1 LTYRRDMVNKKSII
15 LIIPLHFQFYR
26 ELISSLQ
33 NTGFEVIFLFITDK
47 PFKYTSLSE
56 RVRSFTHKN
65 ILLQRNFK
73 KQLIFD
79 RENKHLL
86 SQLDKIKK
94 KVDYALIIRSDL
106 LGIETL
112 RNIRNRVGKM
122 VAYQWD
128 GLNRFPSVFDRID
141 LFDRFF
147 VFDENDYSD
156 YRNRYTNICLTTNFY
171 LEIPAD
177 RDVVVKPKSLCFVG
191 SYLENRMPFI
201 TELIEF
207 LMKEGFDVNVKLLCT
222 KDKTIRKYKDTGI
235 EFISDPL
242 TYKEMLHHVQHY
254 EALLDF
260 DNAAIH
266 HGLSFRIFEALFYK
280 KKIITN
286 NLLIKNYDF
295 YHPNNVFVWDGSNLL
310 KLRDFLNKPFV
321 EIDSSIIEKYS
332 FKNWVKKVLD

>member
-1 LTYRRDMVNKKSII
+1 MVNKKSII

-33 NTGFEVIFLFITDK
+33 NVGFEVIFLFITDK
-47 PFKYTSLSE
+47 PFKYTNFVE
-56 RVRSFTHKN
+56 RARSFIHKN
-65 ILLQRNFK
+65 LLLQHNFK
-73 KQLIFD
+73 KQLIFG
-79 RENKHLL
+79 RENKNLL
-86 SQLDKIKK
+86 TQLEKIERKI
-94 KVDYALIIRSDL
+94 DYALIIRSDL
-106 LGIETL
+106 LGIATL
-112 RNIRNRVGKM
+112 RTIKSKVNKM

-141 LFDRFF
+141 LFDKFF
-147 VFDENDYSD
+147 VFDDNDYLKYKDS
-156 YRNRYTNICLTTNFY
+156 YTNICFTTNFY
-171 LEIPAD
+171 LEIPPD
-177 RDVVVKPKSLCFVG
+177 KDVVVKPQSLCFVG

-207 LMKEGFDVNVKLLCT
+207 LIQENFDVNVKLLCT
-222 KDKTIRKYKDTGI
+222 KDKTIDKYKDSGI

-242 TYKEMLHHVQHY
+242 TYTEMLRHVQHY

-266 HGLSFRIFEALFYK
+266 YGLSFRIFEALFYR

-321 EIDSSIIEKYS
+321 EIDNSIIEKYS
-332 FKNWVKKVLD
+332 FRNWVKKVLD